1 MIAEGRLQQQ
11 IHLADRAEVSDAA
24 ELIASFGALAACE
37 AAERARRSRDL
48 GNFIH
53 FCRWRQI
60 ERLIALLS
68 DETVTGTVH

>member
-1 MIAEGRLQQQ
+1 MQQQ

-24 ELIASFGALAACE
+24 ELIAAFGEHAALE

-48 GNFIH
+48 GNFVH

-60 ERLIALLS
+60 GRLIALLAA
-68 DETVTGTVH
+68 EEVTGTVH